1 MMVDNWYEVNDLQAL
16 KHDLNL
22 DDIGTAS
29 DPETTLRRLQNS
41 INLVSLEES
50 LEIARAEAARA
61 SLEMQEQ
68 NRTIGSNF
76 SDAVV
81 CSNVLSILLQL
92 FRLLYQVQNIF

>member
-1 MMVDNWYEVNDLQAL
+1 M
-16 KHDLNL
+16 NL
-22 DDIGTAS
+22 DDIGATS

-81 CSNVLSILLQL
+81 CAFVL
-92 FRLLYQVQNIF
+92 RIFLVFEPLVLGTQHS

>member
-1 MMVDNWYEVNDLQAL
+1 MQAL

-22 DDIGTAS
+22 DEINTAS
-29 DPETTLRRLQNS
+29 DPETALRRLQNS
-41 INLVSLEES
+41 IDLVSLEES

-68 NRTIGSNF
+68 SRTIGSNF

-81 CSNVLSILLQL
+81 RTKI
-92 FRLLYQVQNIF
+92 